1 MQLIT
6 LTRLHQEVLSLK
18 EDILELRYYF
28 GEDFELSIRA
38 KNQLKKARENPKTV
52 PHEVIEEKYAC

>member
-1 MQLIT
+1 MQRIT
-6 LTRLHQEVLSLK
+6 LRRLHQEVLSLK

-28 GEDFELSIRA
+28 GEDFELSTWA
-38 KNQLKKARENPKTV
+38 KNQLKKTRENPKTV